1 MLHVPGRSS
10 PAAAAAAAVA
20 AAAAGNPRRKRN
32 SNLLLVVGASPPDAR
47 VENLVLFAGGRRCAT
62 SLTGSRRGLER
73 GDPWS
78 FGGVLRKV
86 MIVFVIF
93 ENEKTIESFEKYD
106 VLSLWLG

>member
-47 VENLVLFAGGRRCAT
+47 VENLVLFAGGRRCPT
-62 SLTGSRRGLER
+62 SLTGSRRGLE
-73 GDPWS
+73 GLAPVG
-78 FGGVLRKV
+78 FAP
-86 MIVFVIF
+86 
-93 ENEKTIESFEKYD
+93 
-106 VLSLWLG
+106 LGSCDDATPINH